1 MQCLSG
7 VGSGEQEITVNVM
20 ACEDQQVLNNIQT
33 EDDSKEGLKHE
44 DQISLEESVIERL
57 GPNSVDMTEEELEAA
72 FSRLSLAFQCDQFTL
87 CQRLETEEHARD
99 NAEDNLK
106 LEVER
111 SMEVIETLKG
121 MCLDIKRTRLLQRLE
136 LCLNIIGGTIG
147 RISNTAE
154 VLGAVHQEAKVSH
167 AVELMVA
174 HVENL
179 RSRHEKNSVVL
190 EEMKKQMEKSCRERH
205 FCEQREEIDSI
216 EKLEKDPQK
225 PQLRRRISTN
235 VITKQTQ
242 RQKVKDSEAILS
254 SVTNETSESYSKK
267 PDHTEDCLLMDQ
279 GQIVPREDS
288 PSQTAMVNRP
298 EETSSAQIVPSQ
310 TLRLEPG
317 PVFVKN
323 QKRNTS
329 SLPVL
334 PHQRLKSKAA
344 LEHSHAWL
352 KRSERY
358 LRDCDRCVISLQR
371 PLMQWMYHC
380 RWIILVI
387 YLTVLCSIIILAILV
402 WLLQTPVLWM

>member
-1 MQCLSG
+1 
-7 VGSGEQEITVNVM
+7 M

-33 EDDSKEGLKHE
+33 EDDSEEGPKHE
-44 DQISLEESVIERL
+44 DQISLEESFIERL

-72 FSRLSLAFQCDQFTL
+72 FSRLSLAFHCDQFTL

-99 NAEDNLK
+99 NAEENLK

-121 MCLDIKRTRLLQRLE
+121 MCLDIKRARLLQRLE

-179 RSRHEKNSVVL
+179 KSRHKRNSAVL
-190 EEMKKQMEKSCRERH
+190 EEMKKQMEKSSRERH

-235 VITKQTQ
+235 VIAKQTQ
-242 RQKVKDSEAILS
+242 RQKVKESEAILS
-254 SVTNETSESYSKK
+254 SVTNEISDRERESNTKK
-267 PDHTEDCLLMDQ
+267 PDHTEDCLLMDR
-279 GQIVPREDS
+279 GQVVPREDS
-288 PSQTAMVNRP
+288 PSQTAMVNSP
-298 EETSSAQIVPSQ
+298 EETSSAQILPSQ
-310 TLRLEPG
+310 TLRLEPD
-317 PVFVKN
+317 PVYVKN

-344 LEHSHAWL
+344 LDHSHAWL

-358 LRDCDRCVISLQR
+358 FRDCDRCVISLQR

>member
-1 MQCLSG
+1 
-7 VGSGEQEITVNVM
+7 M

-33 EDDSKEGLKHE
+33 EDDSEEGPKHE
-44 DQISLEESVIERL
+44 DQISLEESFIERL

-72 FSRLSLAFQCDQFTL
+72 FSRLSLAFHCDQFTL

-99 NAEDNLK
+99 NAEENLK

-121 MCLDIKRTRLLQRLE
+121 MCLDIKRARLLQRLE

-179 RSRHEKNSVVL
+179 KSRHKRNSAVL
-190 EEMKKQMEKSCRERH
+190 EEMKKQMEKSSRERH

-235 VITKQTQ
+235 VIAKQTQ
-242 RQKVKDSEAILS
+242 RQKVKESEAILS
-254 SVTNETSESYSKK
+254 SVTNEISDRERESNTKK
-267 PDHTEDCLLMDQ
+267 PDHTEDCLLMDR
-279 GQIVPREDS
+279 G
-288 PSQTAMVNRP
+288 
-298 EETSSAQIVPSQ
+298 
-310 TLRLEPG
+310 
-317 PVFVKN
+317 

-344 LEHSHAWL
+344 LDHSHAWL

-358 LRDCDRCVISLQR
+358 FRDCDRCVISLQR

>member
-1 MQCLSG
+1 
-7 VGSGEQEITVNVM
+7 
-20 ACEDQQVLNNIQT
+20 
-33 EDDSKEGLKHE
+33 
-44 DQISLEESVIERL
+44 
-57 GPNSVDMTEEELEAA
+57 MTEEELEAA
-72 FSRLSLAFQCDQFTL
+72 FSRLSLAFRCDQFTL

-111 SMEVIETLKG
+111 GMEIIETLKG
-121 MCLDIKRTRLLQRLE
+121 MCLDIKRAGLLQRLE

-179 RSRHEKNSVVL
+179 KHRHERNSVEL
-190 EEMKKQMEKSCRERH
+190 EEMKKQMEKSSRERYV
-205 FCEQREEIDSI
+205 CEQREEIDAI
-216 EKLEKDPQK
+216 DKPEKDSQK
-225 PQLRRRISTN
+225 PHLRRRISTN
-235 VITKQTQ
+235 VITKQIQ
-242 RQKVKDSEAILS
+242 RQKAVESEAILS
-254 SVTNETSESYSKK
+254 SVCNEISDRDRESNTKK
-267 PDHTEDCLLMDQ
+267 PDHIEDCLLVDR
-279 GQIVPREDS
+279 GQTVPREDS
-288 PSQTAMVNRP
+288 PSQTAMVNDP
-298 EETSSAQIVPSQ
+298 EETSSAQILPNQ
-310 TLRLEPG
+310 TPRLEQDPLY
-317 PVFVKN
+317 VK
-323 QKRNTS
+323 KNTS
-329 SLPVL
+329 SLAVL
-334 PHQRLKSKAA
+334 PHQRLRSKAA

-380 RWIILVI
+380 RWIILAI

>member
-1 MQCLSG
+1 
-7 VGSGEQEITVNVM
+7 M
-20 ACEDQQVLNNIQT
+20 ACEDQQVLTNIQT
-33 EDDSKEGLKHE
+33 ETSENNSEEGPRHE
-44 DQISLEESVIERL
+44 DHISLEELSVIERL

-72 FSRLSLAFQCDQFTL
+72 FSRLSLAFHCDQFTL
-87 CQRLETEEHARD
+87 CQRLEADEHARD

-121 MCLDIKRTRLLQRLE
+121 MCLDIKRARLLQRLE

-179 RSRHEKNSVVL
+179 KSRHERNSVVL
-190 EEMKKQMEKSCRERH
+190 EEMKKQMEKSSRERH
-205 FCEQREEIDSI
+205 FCEQREEIDSN

-235 VITKQTQ
+235 VIAKQTQ
-242 RQKVKDSEAILS
+242 RQKVIESEAILS
-254 SVTNETSESYSKK
+254 SVTNEISDRDRESNTKK
-267 PDHTEDCLLMDQ
+267 PDHTEDCLLMDR
-279 GQIVPREDS
+279 GQVVPGEDS
-288 PSQTAMVNRP
+288 PSQTAMVNSP
-298 EETSSAQIVPSQ
+298 EETSSAQILPSQ
-310 TLRLEPG
+310 TLRLEPD
-317 PVFVKN
+317 PVYVKN

-334 PHQRLKSKAA
+334 PHQRLRRKAA

-352 KRSERY
+352 KRSEHY